1 MPVTDSPADVGFT
14 YPAPAGDF
22 IVQKPPMRFIDEVLS
37 ADDQGAKSRTVVRS
51 DAIAVDAEG
60 RFPALALI
68 EVMAQ
73 TIGIYADR
81 IERINGRTPGAG
93 LLLGTRRMEFDRPYF
108 LPGDV
113 LLCSVAKSFESDE
126 GLWQFDCRVTVFPQ
140 GDESREEPAGRALL
154 NVFNPPEG
162 YFDRLE

>member
-1 MPVTDSPADVGFT
+1 MPVTDSPADAGFT
-14 YPAPAGDF
+14 FPAPAGDF
-22 IVQKPPMRFIDEVLS
+22 IAQEPPMRFIDEALS

-51 DAIAVDAEG
+51 DAIAVDDEG

-73 TIGIYADR
+73 TIGIYAGR
-81 IERINGRTPGAG
+81 IERLNGRAPGAG
-93 LLLGTRRMEFDRPYF
+93 LLLGTRRMEFDRPSF

-113 LLCSVAKSFESDE
+113 LLCSVEKSFESDE
-126 GLWQFDCRVTVFPQ
+126 GLWQFDCRVTVSPL
-140 GDESREEPAGRALL
+140 GDETREEPAGRALL

-162 YFDRLE
+162 YFDQLE

>member
-1 MPVTDSPADVGFT
+1 
-14 YPAPAGDF
+14 
-22 IVQKPPMRFIDEVLS
+22 MRFIDEVLS
-37 ADDQGAKSRTVVRS
+37 ADDQGARSRTVVRS
-51 DAIAVDAEG
+51 DTIAVDDEG

-73 TIGIYADR
+73 TIGIYAGR
-81 IERINGRTPGAG
+81 IERLNGRDIGAG
-93 LLLGTRRMEFDRPYF
+93 LLLGTRRMEFDRPSF

-162 YFDRLE
+162 YFDHLK

>member
-1 MPVTDSPADVGFT
+1 MPVTDSPADAGFT

-93 LLLGTRRMEFDRPYF
+93 LLLGTRRMEFDRPSF

-113 LLCSVAKSFESDE
+113 VLCSVAKSFESDE

>member
-1 MPVTDSPADVGFT
+1 MPVTDSPADAGFT

-22 IVQKPPMRFIDEVLS
+22 IAQEPPMRFIDEVLS
-37 ADDQGAKSRTVVRS
+37 ADDQGARSRTVVRS
-51 DAIAVDAEG
+51 DAIAVDDEG

-73 TIGIYADR
+73 TIGIYAGR
-81 IERINGRTPGAG
+81 NERLNGRAPGAG
-93 LLLGTRRMEFDRPYF
+93 LLLGTRRMEFDRPFF

-113 LLCSVAKSFESDE
+113 LLCSVVKSFESNE
-126 GLWQFDCRVTVFPQ
+126 GLWQFDCRVTVCPQ

-162 YFDRLE
+162 YFDRL

>member
-1 MPVTDSPADVGFT
+1 MPVTDSPADAGFT

-93 LLLGTRRMEFDRPYF
+93 LLLGTRRMEFDRPSF

>member
-1 MPVTDSPADVGFT
+1 MPVTDSPADAGFT

-113 LLCSVAKSFESDE
+113 RLCSVAKSFESDE